1 MFDKEYVSIDD
12 DNCND
17 MISEKIKYIETLI
30 NYTQWMFIENCVLPS
45 H

>member
-17 MISEKIKYIETLI
+17 MIQRKLNTLKLKLI
-30 NYTQWMFIENCVLPS
+30 TPNGCFIENCVLPS